1 MNIII
6 KAFRDNVLMHPYC
19 PDDRPE
25 HELTDSAQSN
35 LDQND
40 EEFGKF
46 YTSKEITPRDEIPN
60 FGIKKNV

>member
-1 MNIII
+1 
-6 KAFRDNVLMHPYC
+6 MHPYC

-60 FGIKKNV
+60 FGIKKNVWKWR